1 MVLIIIIIII
11 IITPFCKHFIIKPF
25 VGLTSVFLVELISVF
40 LWVLISLTSKFMMA
54 E

>member
-1 MVLIIIIIII
+1 MVLIIII

-40 LWVLISLTSKFMMA
+40 LWVLVSSTSKFIMA